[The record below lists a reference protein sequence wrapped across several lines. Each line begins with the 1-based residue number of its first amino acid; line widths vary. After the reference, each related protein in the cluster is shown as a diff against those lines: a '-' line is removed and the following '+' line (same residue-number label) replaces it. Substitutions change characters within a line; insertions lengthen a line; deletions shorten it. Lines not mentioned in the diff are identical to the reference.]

1 LHTGLPFT
9 VVTTAPFS
17 PICSGNATPVNGGC
31 PAGSTIVGNSGGDYN
46 ADGDTMDIPN
56 VPSFGRHLSGKYKK
70 DFLNGVFGPP
80 AGGAAA
86 AHFPAPPL
94 GTEGNL
100 GRNTYDNPGYN
111 NLNFTVEKVFTTDKL
126 KFEVKGEFINLF
138 NRVNLNNVSNSMSA
152 GNFGQA
158 TGQFSPRY
166 FQLHLRASF

>member
-1 LHTGLPFT
+1 
-9 VVTTAPFS
+9 
-17 PICSGNATPVNGGC
+17 
-31 PAGSTIVGNSGGDYN
+31 
-46 ADGDTMDIPN
+46 
-56 VPSFGRHLSGKYKK
+56 VPSFGRHLSGKNKR

-111 NLNFTVEKVFTTDKL
+111 NLNFTVEKVFTVQDRL
-126 KFEVKGEFINLF
+126 KFEVRAEVINLF
-138 NRVNLNNVSNSMSA
+138 NRVNLNNVSNSLSA
-152 GNFGQA
+152 ANFGQA

>member
-1 LHTGLPFT
+1 MP
-9 VVTTAPFS
+9 
-17 PICSGNATPVNGGC
+17 
-31 PAGSTIVGNSGGDYN
+31 D
-46 ADGDTMDIPN
+46 
-56 VPSFGRHLSGKYKK
+56 VPSFGRHLSGESKK
-70 DFLNGVFGPP
+70 GFLNGVFGPP

-86 AHFPAPPL
+86 EKFPAPPL

-111 NLNFTVEKVFTTDKL
+111 NLNFTVAKVFTTDKL

-166 FQLHLRASF
+166 FQLHLRTSF